1 MPFIQSAA
9 NALLAGPN
17 ELLTPMPS
25 DRTEERHTGGVLGTS
40 SLSAHRRQ
48 QGYLLAAFAIPG
60 LTLALVPFRDSLA
73 LATTMP
79 AFLLLT
85 VVIALLGGRGP
96 AIVAALTG
104 SVAINFFFVPPYH
117 HWSIAEPENV
127 VSVLTF
133 VLVAVLVSWAVDL
146 AARRTKQAAE
156 AAARAETSAAAARL
170 RTAILA
176 AVGHDLRTPL
186 AVAKAGVSGLRSTA
200 VDLTAEDRHA
210 LLIRADQALDRLAG
224 LMEDLLDLSR
234 LQTGALVLRRQPVSV
249 DDVMARALD
258 DIGVEPRGVILD
270 IDENLPPVLA
280 DPVLLERVL
289 ANLIINAQRFSPAG
303 VPPTV
308 IARTARGR
316 IQIQVADRGPG
327 IPTEDRERVFA
338 PFQRLG
344 DIDAGTGLG
353 LGLALARGLTEAMGG
368 TLAPTDTA
376 LGGLTM
382 VLDLETAVEESEA

>member
-1 MPFIQSAA
+1 
-9 NALLAGPN
+9 
-17 ELLTPMPS
+17 
-25 DRTEERHTGGVLGTS
+25 VLGTS

-48 QGYLLAAFAIPG
+48 RGYLLSALAIPG

-104 SVAINFFFVPPYH
+104 SVAINIFFVPPYH

-133 VLVAVLVSWAVDL
+133 VLVAILVSWAVDL
-146 AARRTKQAAE
+146 AARRTQQAAE
-156 AAARAETSAAAARL
+156 AAARADTNAAAAHL

-234 LQTGALVLRRQPVSV
+234 LQTGALTLRRQPVSV

-270 IDENLPPVLA
+270 VDENLPPVLA

-308 IARTARGR
+308 IARPAGGR
-316 IQIQVADRGPG
+316 IQIQVVDHGPG
-327 IPTEDRERVFA
+327 IPAEDSERVFA

-344 DIDAGTGLG
+344 DTDAGTGLG

-368 TLAPTDTA
+368 TLAPRDTRPV
-376 LGGLTM
+376 GLTM
-382 VLDLETAVEESEA
+382 VLDLEAAVEDSES